1 MKLILPDIP
10 NLHRIDV
17 YEEHNGY
24 QALRK
29 ALSMKPDDVIDAVK
43 KSNLRGR
50 GGACFPT
57 GLKWSFMPKVS
68 TKAKYLCANGDESE
82 PGTFKD
88 RQIFELN
95 PHLFIE
101 GALIAA
107 YAIGAGTTYVYVRG
121 EYKKWIDLLQR
132 ADRKSTRLNSSHI
145 QKSRMPSSA

>member
-1 MKLILPDIP
+1 MAEFTEKIILPDIP

-17 YEEHNGY
+17 YEQHRGY

-29 ALSMKPDDVIDAVK
+29 ALAMQPDAVTDEVK

-57 GLKWSFMPKVS
+57 GLKWTFMPKQS
-68 TKAKYLCANGDESE
+68 TKAKYICANGDESE

-88 RQIFELN
+88 RQIFEFN

-101 GALIAA
+101 GSIIAA
-107 YAIGAGTTYVYVRG
+107 YAMGVQIVYVYVRG
-121 EYKKWIDLLQR
+121 EYAKWKIGR
-132 ADRKSTRLNSSHI
+132 ASCRERV
-145 QKSRMPSSA
+145 